1 MDFIGGLSPERK
13 KYMSKKLKKQ
23 TVYDFV
29 YLKPLEGFTVEE
41 VTEEK
46 RNVVMKF
53 VNHQTGATTRIYIDP
68 VLFGSEMMK
77 YTEE

>member
-1 MDFIGGLSPERK
+1 MYQEK
-13 KYMSKKLKKQ
+13 SKKQ
-23 TVYDFV
+23 PIYDIV

-41 VTEEK
+41 VNRRKKKYRYEI
-46 RNVVMKF
+46 
-53 VNHQTGATTRIYIDP
+53 VNHQTGATTRIYIDS

>member
-1 MDFIGGLSPERK
+1 MNRK
-13 KYMSKKLKKQ
+13 KIEKQ
-23 TVYDFV
+23 PVYDIV
-29 YLKPLEGFTVEE
+29 YLKSLEGFTVEE
-41 VTEEK
+41 VIEEK

-53 VNHQTGATTRIYIDP
+53 VNHQTGATIRIYIDP

>member
-1 MDFIGGLSPERK
+1 MYQEK
-13 KYMSKKLKKQ
+13 SKKQ
-23 TVYDFV
+23 SVYDIV

-46 RNVVMKF
+46 RNIVMKF
-53 VNHQTGATTRIYIDP
+53 VNHQTGATIRIYIDP

>member
-1 MDFIGGLSPERK
+1 MISEEMLTEIFLIL
-13 KYMSKKLKKQ
+13 
-23 TVYDFV
+23 
-29 YLKPLEGFTVEE
+29 EE

-46 RNVVMKF
+46 RNIVMKF
-53 VNHQTGATTRIYIDP
+53 VNHQTGATTRIYIDS

>member
-1 MDFIGGLSPERK
+1 MYQEK
-13 KYMSKKLKKQ
+13 SKKQ
-23 TVYDFV
+23 PIYDIV
-29 YLKPLEGFTVEE
+29 YLKPLEGFTVAE

-46 RNVVMKF
+46 RNIVMKF
-53 VNHQTGATTRIYIDP
+53 VNHQTGATTRIYIDS